1 MKKLQQYSDVA
12 MRGEESVATL
22 DNLEALKQ
30 VKRMLQYIENRV
42 DKIRTYLENR
52 DRDLHI
58 DVQRDSVQREI
69 RQVCCRKICFCISC
83 DIRF

>member
-69 RQVCCRKICFCISC
+69 RQVCYRKICFCISC